1 MIIPRP
7 REAAKIVDIPKWIMI
22 YGRRKTG
29 KTFLVQNFIHYD
41 EYFFVKKDKNI
52 LTKNNENFSYETFLE
67 ILRRSLESNLVVVV
81 DEFHR
86 LGSDF
91 FDFLHFLNKKGK
103 LILVSSTLFLS
114 KKILS
119 AQSALL
125 GIFAEVPV
133 GLIRLEDTLAAIRKY
148 KLPLKEQLELAI
160 LLQEPLAIDYFQ
172 EGKSARELLA
182 IIVIASLKTTP
193 ALVGEIF
200 LEEERELSAVYE
212 GILRAIAT
220 GRINSGEISSYLFSR
235 KVIKKEDPSTIQQY
249 LNNLLSFGMIRRIE
263 IFNKKKFAY
272 KLTSP
277 LVRIFYYADEKYNLS
292 ERKVGDKE
300 ILAVVDQIMP
310 RIVEDAV
317 REFLAEREG
326 LHETIIE
333 SADFEVDGY
342 LLKFKKP
349 QIALEVKWGELDRKD
364 LTTVEEHLASIYAL
378 RKILF
383 VPDKKVIKSTA
394 LEIMDVTDF
403 FTHPTT

>member
-7 REAAKIVDIPKWIMI
+7 QETGKIIDIPKWIMV

-29 KTFLVQNFIHYD
+29 KTFLVQNFIHSD

-52 LTKNNENFSYETFLE
+52 LTKNNEVFSYETFLE
-67 ILRRSLESNLVVVV
+67 ILRRSLQSHKVVVV

-91 FDFLHFLNKKGK
+91 FDFLHFLEKKGK
-103 LILVSSTLFLS
+103 LILLSSTLFLS

-119 AQSALL
+119 GQSALL

-133 GLIRLEDTLAAIRKY
+133 GLIRLEDTLAAVRRY

-160 LLQEPLAIDYFQ
+160 LLQEPLAIDYFK

-182 IIVIASLKTTP
+182 TIVLASLKTTP
-193 ALVGEIF
+193 ALIGEIF
-200 LEEERELSAVYE
+200 LEEEKELSAAYE

-220 GRINSGEISSYLFSR
+220 GNINSGEISSYLFSL
-235 KVIKKEDPSTIQQY
+235 KVINKDDPSIIQQY
-249 LNNLLSFGMIRRIE
+249 LNNLISFGMIRRIE
-263 IFNKKKFAY
+263 IFNKKRFAY
-272 KLTSP
+272 KLASP
-277 LVRIFYYADEKYNLS
+277 LARIFYYADEKYNLS

-300 ILAVVDQIMP
+300 ILAVIDQIMP
-310 RIVEDAV
+310 RIVEDTV
-317 REFLAEREG
+317 REFLAEKEG

-349 QIALEVKWGELDRKD
+349 QIALEVKWKELDTREIIK
-364 LTTVEEHLASIYAL
+364 VEEHLASVAAS

-383 VPDKKVIKSTA
+383 VPDKKGIKSL
-394 LEIMDVTDF
+394 LEVMDVTDF
-403 FTHPTT
+403 FVHPTT

>member
-7 REAAKIVDIPKWIMI
+7 QEAAKIVDIPKWIMI

-29 KTFLVQNFIHYD
+29 KTFLVQNFLHYD
-41 EYFFVKKDKNI
+41 EYFFVKKDRNI

-67 ILRRSLESNLVVVV
+67 ILRRSLESNRVVVI

-91 FDFLHFLNKKGK
+91 FDYLHFLNKKGK

-119 AQSALL
+119 GQSALL

-148 KLPLKEQLELAI
+148 KLPLKELLELAI
-160 LLQEPLAIDYFQ
+160 LLQEPLAIDYFK

-182 IIVIASLKTTP
+182 TIVLASLKTTP

-220 GRINSGEISSYLFSR
+220 GIINSGEISSYLFSR

-263 IFNKKKFAY
+263 IYNKKKFAY

-300 ILAVVDQIMP
+300 ILAVIDQIMP
-310 RIVEDAV
+310 RIVEDTV

-349 QIALEVKWGELDRKD
+349 QLALEVKWGALDKKD
-364 LTTVEEHLASIYAL
+364 LAKVEEHLASVYAPH
-378 RKILF
+378 KILF
-383 VPDKKVIKSTA
+383 VPDKKDIKSTM
-394 LEIMDVTDF
+394 LKVMDVTDLF
-403 FTHPTT
+403 AHPTT